1 MGYVE
6 YAPNNSGGDWW
17 LSDDDW
23 RALEKAGWIVA
34 WAGLEFLYDEKGQYV
49 RDEYGIPK
57 LVPVGQGS
65 SRFVSFSKPD
75 ASGEYRYLGALA
87 KYAFKPD
94 CEHIHEAVSEFER
107 VTGACATDAG
117 CPCCGVPHN
126 FTSYDVNGRDI
137 DSGPDVEYTASF

>member
-6 YAPNNSGGDWW
+6 YASNNSGGYWW

-34 WAGLEFLYDEKGQYV
+34 WAGLKFLYDDKGQHV
-49 RDEYGIPK
+49 RGEYGIPS
-57 LVPVGQGS
+57 LVPVGQGIGA
-65 SRFVSFSKPD
+65 FASK
-75 ASGEYRYLGALA
+75 AY
-87 KYAFKPD
+87 KPD
-94 CEHIHEAVSEFER
+94 CEDIHEAVSEFER